1 MRIGRIAARIQ
12 GFHDLRHVAGGIIAD
27 IQKVLREVF
36 RRQIGELL
44 GHVAAL
50 AVVGAAQE
58 AHHGVAAVV
67 VGIDQRRGLEILQRA
82 AHHNALGRQL
92 ARGLLLGHQHR
103 DRDLVEAGR
112 VHPDIRIVIPAV
124 ARARI
129 AEADGEILPVTR
141 DVMLFQEAV
150 HPAVQRIAVD
160 DAAVG
165 FGSERKLTG
174 DFPAAL
180 GEGRRGEKQ
189 QAGQQQAGKLFYC
202 IILFVFFHTLSDDP
216 YCNVIPEDF
225 EAFGGF
231 SVLSQ
236 PCIIQDIARKDNC
249 KICRQ
254 ELGAWRISILVQ
266 QGFAVVYFSAD

>member
-44 GHVAAL
+44 CHVAAL

-58 AHHGVAAVV
+58 AHHGMAAVV

-103 DRDLVEAGR
+103 DRDLVEAGGI
-112 VHPDIRIVIPAV
+112 HPDIRIVIPAV

-129 AEADGEILPVTR
+129 AEADGEILPVAR

-180 GEGRRGEKQ
+180 GEGRRGKQ
-189 QAGQQQAGKLFYC
+189 QQEGEEEAYA
-202 IILFVFFHTLSDDP
+202 VFKRLCFHLSASRCSLHCGRRYSRSGRCAWCDTGP
-216 YCNVIPEDF
+216 RRHIPS
-225 EAFGGF
+225 GVRG
-231 SVLSQ
+231 
-236 PCIIQDIARKDNC
+236 PARRRRGR
-249 KICRQ
+249 CR
-254 ELGAWRISILVQ
+254 R
-266 QGFAVVYFSAD
+266 